1 MADSFDAEVDPT
13 GTAMLLL
20 VPDSSPLLEAAGFL
34 GWTAT
39 PPSSDGAPRKAA
51 SCAAAAPLLARC
63 RLGAAGPQLPLH
75 PTLLALCPLTFAL
88 TGAAWSRVLTALG
101 EAGLFEAPLSSSDHL
116 LEALAALE
124 IADLSPF
131 EIGVGDLLP
140 VESTAPQAAVAAQ
153 AAMQARRAGAGR
165 GATPARPARVAVPA
179 RSALHDEADLFLHA
193 TVGLLEDPGATL
205 PWKRLASVLRL
216 LGACHRQDERN
227 RASGDVRA
235 AGRLLR
241 QAIATRFSLSL
252 ENPVLVQHL
261 GEYMDEL
268 SDGLPAALR
277 DDPLAP
283 RLCLNGL
290 RDALEYREGG
300 EAAQRVEERRF
311 RNAAPRYPNLFKHF
325 LSPPPSGEEALERV
339 GSLIALLLPGSGSSR
354 RIPFHVSASRVEQA
368 LLSKLALLEA
378 QAPGGNAEAN
388 LAELRRHSTA
398 TGSTGAAGSGAGGAG
413 SSSGTGAATAA
424 FEAETLM
431 TEYIALREAAANM
444 QTDRREDR
452 LAVLDLALQP
462 ELPLPRRILTNGERD
477 SPICRRDVTL
487 SVILSLLPFLS
498 EWFTLAVATEPDGT
512 IPRGLEDWS
521 ITGDAGRDSAFL
533 KSFLAG
539 DWATMD
545 WYGTSTTPG
554 LCYYLSRRQTAIY
567 TPPKPEDWFC
577 VPSSLRR
584 LADFGQRLFSALG
597 YPATVEHGHSF
608 QSFIHLIIFYLE
620 KAPDLPTTD
629 MAIRW
634 VDDCDICARQALA
647 LAAQSHKLRIGLA
660 GGAPQPPLGALLPE
674 ACAPI
679 QLLKARSIKLQ
690 KGIDDERDKPS
701 VLQRGERATVQLSGT
716 NNVPLRSAR
725 PQRLKRLRAGD
736 SEGQLCLPAPAPGAP
751 GEGPLLLRA
760 PGEGPL
766 LLRGDGALALHAGAE
781 LPPGTRGVIVRRA
794 AGGHLQ
800 VGGRVWRTGALALA
814 KGERPEE
821 KCFGL
826 ILSRQ
831 RDDRRQHLCL
841 HGMQGAQHASFT
853 SQAHVLKDFDF
864 EKDAKSF
871 SRFAT
876 PEEQAEYNAKFPT
889 PDAQQGKRTIQGFRR
904 PTTQ

>member
-13 GTAMLLL
+13 GPAMLLL
-20 VPDSSPLLEAAGFL
+20 VPDSSPLLEAVGFL

-39 PPSSDGAPRKAA
+39 TPSSDGAPRKAA
-51 SCAAAAPLLARC
+51 SCADAAPLLARC
-63 RLGAAGPQLPLH
+63 HLGAAGPQLPLH

-88 TGAAWSRVLTALG
+88 TGATWSRVLTALG
-101 EAGLFEAPLSSSDHL
+101 EAGLFEAPLASSDHL

-140 VESTAPQAAVAAQ
+140 VEGTAPQAAVAGQ
-153 AAMQARRAGAGR
+153 AAVPARRASGGR
-165 GATPARPARVAVPA
+165 GSAPARPSRAAVQA
-179 RSALHDEADLFLHA
+179 RSALHDEADFFLHA
-193 TVGLLEDPGATL
+193 TVGLLEDPSATL

-261 GEYMDEL
+261 GEYLHEL
-268 SDGLPAALR
+268 SDGLPVALR

-283 RLCLNGL
+283 RLRLNGL

-311 RNAAPRYPNLFKHF
+311 RNAAPWYPNLFKHF

-339 GSLIALLLPGSGSSR
+339 GSLIALLLPGSGSGR

-378 QAPGGNAEAN
+378 QVPGGDAEAN
-388 LAELRRHSTA
+388 LAELRRHSTV
-398 TGSTGAAGSGAGGAG
+398 TGSAGAAGSGAGGAG
-413 SSSGTGAATAA
+413 PSSGTGAATAA

-431 TEYIALREAAANM
+431 TEYIALREAASNM
-444 QTDRREDR
+444 QADSREDR

-462 ELPLPRRILTNGERD
+462 ELHLPRRILTNGEKD
-477 SPICRRDVTL
+477 SPLCRRDATL

-521 ITGDAGRDSAFL
+521 ITGEAGRDSAFL

-567 TPPKPEDWFC
+567 LPPKPEDWYC
-577 VPSSLRR
+577 DPASLRR

-597 YPATVEHGHSF
+597 YPAAVEHGHSF
-608 QSFIHLIIFYLE
+608 QSFVHLIIFYLE

-629 MAIRW
+629 MAVRW

-674 ACAPI
+674 DCAPI
-679 QLLKARSIKLQ
+679 KLLRARSLKLQ

-701 VLQRGERATVQLSGT
+701 MLQRGERATVQLSGA
-716 NNVPLRSAR
+716 NQVPLRSAR
-725 PQRLKRLRAGD
+725 PQRYKRLRAGD
-736 SEGQLCLPAPAPGAP
+736 SEEQLCLPAPAPGVP
-751 GEGPLLLRA
+751 GEGP
-760 PGEGPL
+760 P
-766 LLRGDGALALHAGAE
+766 LLRGDEALALHAGAE
-781 LPPGTRGVIVRRA
+781 LPPGTRGVLVRSG
-794 AGGHLQ
+794 AGGQIQ
-800 VGGRVWRTGALALA
+800 VGGRVWRTRALALS

-831 RDDRRQHLCL
+831 RDDKRKALCM
-841 HGMQGAQHASFT
+841 HGMQGTQHASLT
-853 SQAHVLKDFDF
+853 SQAHVLKGFDF
-864 EKDAKSF
+864 EQDAKTF
-871 SRFAT
+871 SRLAT
-876 PEEQAEYNAKFPT
+876 PTEQAEYNAKYPG
-889 PDAQQGKRTIQGFRR
+889 PSADAQKGRGAVQGFRR
-904 PTTQ
+904 PTAQ

>member
-13 GTAMLLL
+13 GTTMLLL

-39 PPSSDGAPRKAA
+39 TPSSDGAPRKAA

-63 RLGAAGPQLPLH
+63 HLGAAGPQLPLH

-116 LEALAALE
+116 LEALAELE
-124 IADLSPF
+124 IADLSPL

-413 SSSGTGAATAA
+413 SSSGTGAATVA

-444 QTDRREDR
+444 QPDNREDR

-462 ELPLPRRILTNGERD
+462 ELHLPRRILTNGERD

-521 ITGDAGRDSAFL
+521 ITGEAGRDSAFL

-567 TPPKPEDWFC
+567 TPPKPEDWYC
-577 VPSSLRR
+577 VPDSLRR

-629 MAIRW
+629 MAIQW

-725 PQRLKRLRAGD
+725 PLRLKRLRAGD

-766 LLRGDGALALHAGAE
+766 LLRGDEALALHAGAE

-800 VGGRVWRTGALALA
+800 VGGRIWRTGALALA

-841 HGMQGAQHASFT
+841 HGMQGAQHASLT

-864 EKDAKSF
+864 EQDSKAY
-871 SRFAT
+871 SRLAT